1 MIGPNAYIN
10 VDVPSNSI
18 CVGNPA
24 KIITKLNATE
34 FYIDNPI

>member
-1 MIGPNAYIN
+1 MIAPNAYIN
-10 VDVPSNSI
+10 VVVLSNSI

-24 KIITKLNATE
+24 KIIPKLNATE